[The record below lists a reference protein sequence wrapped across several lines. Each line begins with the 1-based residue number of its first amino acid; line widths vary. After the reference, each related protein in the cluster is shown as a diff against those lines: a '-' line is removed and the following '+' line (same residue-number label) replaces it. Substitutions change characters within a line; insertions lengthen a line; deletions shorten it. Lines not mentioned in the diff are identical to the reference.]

1 VKDLHVV
8 ACIPSQEMWHAD
20 FAKAF
25 TMMCMRFQKVKL
37 ADKSQRLSIVNVK
50 SSMLP
55 QNREQAA
62 EKALEIGATH
72 MLWLD
77 TDMVFPANLV
87 ERLLAHKQKFVAAN
101 CAMKELPPKATA
113 IDLEG
118 ERVDSRGNGGLTRV
132 QHVGLAVALLDAG
145 LFADLPKPWFPFV
158 WMDELQ
164 AYCGEDVAFC
174 RRLLE
179 KDVRLLVDNDLS
191 REVFHIGS
199 YRYGL

>member
-1 VKDLHVV
+1 
-8 ACIPSQEMWHAD
+8 
-20 FAKAF
+20 
-25 TMMCMRFQKVKL
+25 VKL